1 MTKNVF
7 RTNRY
12 DFTEPY
18 RERNWAIY
26 RMRVVEKRT
35 LDSIGAKYNI
45 SRERVRQIVFKAQNL
60 MKHRRWAEASRKTN
74 GKMPVGAL
82 DISIRVRNA
91 LLNMGVADL
100 NLLLFIDTVS
110 PEEVMKEPN
119 FGRRSLREL
128 IAAIEEID
136 PDVSNL
142 WTAGHGKNYNPAKHG
157 RRCTGEGDASS

>member
-1 MTKNVF
+1 
-7 RTNRY
+7 
-12 DFTEPY
+12 
-18 RERNWAIY
+18 
-26 RMRVVEKRT
+26 MRVVEKRT

-45 SRERVRQIVFKAQNL
+45 SRERVRQIVFKAENL
-60 MKHRRWAEASRKTN
+60 MKHRRWAEASKKTN

-142 WTAGHGKNYNPAKHG
+142 WTAGHGKDYNPAKHG

>member
-1 MTKNVF
+1 
-7 RTNRY
+7 
-12 DFTEPY
+12 
-18 RERNWAIY
+18 
-26 RMRVVEKRT
+26 MRVVEKRT

-60 MKHRRWAEASRKTN
+60 MKHRRWAEASKKTN

-110 PEEVMKEPN
+110 PEDVMKEPN

>member
-1 MTKNVF
+1 LTENVF

-12 DFTEPY
+12 DFAEQY

-35 LDSIGAKYNI
+35 LDSIGEKYNI
-45 SRERVRQIVFKAQNL
+45 SRERVRQIVFKAENL

-82 DISIRVRNA
+82 DISIRVRNG

-100 NLLLFIDTVS
+100 NLLLFINVVS
-110 PEEVMKEPN
+110 PEEMIKQPN
-119 FGRRSLREL
+119 FGLRSLREL
-128 IAAIEEID
+128 IAAIEEVD

-157 RRCTGEGDASS
+157 GRRVGEGDASA

>member
-1 MTKNVF
+1 MTENVF

-12 DFTEPY
+12 DFTEQY

-142 WTAGHGKNYNPAKHG
+142 WTAGHGQNYNPAKHG